1 MIKKEMKCKNV
12 ILFEAILLCFG
23 LAGLQAQTLQDIDGN
38 VYKTVT
44 IGKQIWMAEN
54 LKTTKFNDGTSIPLV
69 RENSAWKD
77 MNSPSFCWYNND
89 ATTNKNNYGA
99 LYNWYTV
106 NTNKLCPSGWHVP
119 SDAEWT
125 TLRTYLG
132 GDSVAG
138 GKLKETGTTH
148 WKSPNTGAT
157 NASGFTALP
166 SGRRTNLGSFGDD
179 GYYGN
184 WWSAT
189 EVDSTNAWYYF
200 LNFPSSIIYRGVYFK
215 TDGLSV
221 RCLKDL

>member
-1 MIKKEMKCKNV
+1 MLKKEMKCKNV

-38 VYKTVT
+38 VYKNVT
-44 IGKQIWMAEN
+44 IVKQILMAEN

-157 NASGFTALP
+157 N
-166 SGRRTNLGSFGDD
+166 
-179 GYYGN
+179 
-184 WWSAT
+184 
-189 EVDSTNAWYYF
+189 
-200 LNFPSSIIYRGVYFK
+200 
-215 TDGLSV
+215 
-221 RCLKDL
+221 

>member
-1 MIKKEMKCKNV
+1 MIKKKMKCKNV

-54 LKTTKFNDGTSIPLV
+54 LK
-69 RENSAWKD
+69 R
-77 MNSPSFCWYNND
+77 
-89 ATTNKNNYGA
+89 
-99 LYNWYTV
+99 
-106 NTNKLCPSGWHVP
+106 
-119 SDAEWT
+119 
-125 TLRTYLG
+125 
-132 GDSVAG
+132 
-138 GKLKETGTTH
+138 
-148 WKSPNTGAT
+148 AT

-166 SGRRTNLGSFGDD
+166 SGRHTNLGSFGDD